1 MFGYCCKCNE
11 GNPAYYGG
19 GAGGSG
25 SGGGLYFN
33 PYGVGGGCTDTCA
46 TVPYAFDADITSAGG
61 CPCAGYGGTTQ
72 LQHVSGPYT
81 FGLNYFSSIDAFGE
95 PCDVWASSE
104 RALNSSTCAETT
116 IPRYEVVLWTQ
127 FGTRTWWATWF
138 WQIGIFTR
146 QTRCSLG
153 NETGTTCFDSRSCT
167 GVVTSDG
174 IPACVFTD
182 FAIAPAA

>member
-19 GAGGSG
+19 IGGGG

-33 PYGVGGGCTDTCA
+33 PYGVGGGCDVCL
-46 TVPYAFDADITSAGG
+46 TVPYAFDATITSAGG

-72 LQHVSGPYT
+72 LLHVAGPYT
-81 FGLNYFSSIDAFGE
+81 YGTNYFSFIDPFGT

-104 RALNSSTCAETT
+104 RALKTSDCSAQTY
-116 IPRYEVVLWTQ
+116 PRYELLLWSNS
-127 FGTRTWWATWF
+127 GTYSWIGTWL
-138 WQIGIFTR
+138 WQIGAFIRT
-146 QTRCSLG
+146 TRCTLG
-153 NETGTTCFDSRSCT
+153 INEVGSTCFDPRSCSSPI
-167 GVVTSDG
+167 TSDG

-182 FAIAPAA
+182 FSITPSP